1 MDNRVEKNVNLKV
14 ILDENHVPESI
25 QWSADD
31 AQDESAA
38 TKAFMLAIWDEA
50 TKSSL
55 RMDLWT
61 KDMLVDEMHR
71 FFHQSFLAMADSFQ
85 RATNDEQGAQM
96 IRDFSADFKEKLN
109 L

>member
-1 MDNRVEKNVNLKV
+1 MDKKIEKDVRLSV
-14 ILDENHVPESI
+14 VLDENHVPESI
-25 QWSADD
+25 HWSADD

-38 TKAFMLAIWDEA
+38 TKAFMLAVWDEA

-71 FFHQSFLAMADSFQ
+71 FYHQSFLAMADSFQ
-85 RATNDEQGAQM
+85 RATNNENVAQM
-96 IRDFSADFKEKLN
+96 IRNFSAEFKRELN